1 MKKNKRGRSLFLS
14 SHPHLRLKF
23 TLLFLIVSFLK
34 IQASSFSY
42 SDDQKMSLN
51 IHQASLIK
59 IFEEIE
65 SISEYRFLFESKQI
79 ESERKITLKLYN
91 KDIKEV
97 LDVIFSDTEI
107 KYQLKGRQVI
117 LERVKK
123 TKETAYPSTVNN
135 NDNFKNDLQ
144 AQQQVKG
151 VVSDAQGMPMIGANV
166 IEKGTANGVQT
177 DFDGNFSITVPQNAI
192 LVFSYVGFKAKE
204 INVGSQS
211 TLNVTLEEDAALLD
225 EVVVTA
231 LGISREKKSLG
242 YATQEV
248 SGDDVNRVPTDNVV
262 NALSGK
268 VSGVQIKNNTNL
280 GGSSNVIIRGSTSL
294 TGDNQALFV
303 IDGVPVSNSNF
314 NTSDQQNAGGGFDYG
329 NLASDINPEDIAS
342 INVLKGA
349 AATALYGSRATNGAV
364 IITTKSG
371 AGKEKTTITIN
382 SGVTIGFIDKS
393 TWPKFQNEYGTGY
406 GSIYGPN
413 GNEYFNRQDVNGD
426 GILDLVSPS
435 TAYGSYGAPFDS
447 NLMVYQWDSFYPES
461 PYYLQPTPWEAPKEK
476 LISFFETPVTFVNS
490 LSVSGGSQKANYRIS
505 YTNFDQEG
513 IVPNSSLSRNNISV
527 STGFDLNDR
536 LKASASANYIKTD
549 AIGRNRTGNESAFGN
564 GGNVVAAMRKY
575 WANNVGIQELK
586 NAYFSTRTNITPFM
600 GGTID
605 NPYWVLYENFQNDTR
620 SRIFG
625 NVSLAYKVND
635 WINIEGRVSL
645 DTYSFLQEERANTG
659 TRGREGKYERKNI
672 NFSEMNYDLM
682 VNFNKHVTEKLN
694 ISGVVGTNIRRNEFS
709 SINAVTNGGLVLAGL
724 YSLSNSVNIPDA
736 PIEVLEKVGVDGFYG
751 LVSFGYD
758 NLIYLDLTGRFDHS
772 STLPKENS
780 TYFYPSIS
788 TSFIFSNLID
798 SDVLTFGKLRL
809 NYAEVGSSAPPNSL
823 KDVLTKPTPFGS
835 IPLYG
840 VNSTKNNSELL
851 PESTASSE
859 LGLEMRFFNSRL
871 KMDMSVYKTN
881 TRDQII
887 PVAISTTTGYSSKFV
902 NAGEIENKGVEIGL
916 SGSVIKNE
924 DFNWEVSVNWAT
936 NKSKVVSLFEGAS
949 NLQLGSL
956 SGVTIN
962 ATLGEPYGT
971 IQGTDYIYLDGKRVI
986 NQSNGEFMRTT
997 TSNNVIGN
1005 VTPDWNGGITNSLTY
1020 KNLNLNFLIDMQK
1033 GGDLYS
1039 RDIAVGNRSGLYNYS
1054 VGLNDLGNPMRNS
1067 LANGGG
1073 IILEGVAPDGQ
1084 PNTVRTAMDT
1094 YNNATGSV
1102 KAPSAH
1108 FIYDASYVKLREV
1121 SLTYSFPKVSL
1132 LDKIKVEA
1140 MKLSLVGSNLWII
1153 HKNLP
1158 FSDPEANL
1166 SSGNIQGYQEGVLP
1180 STQNLGLN
1188 LQIQF

>member
-1 MKKNKRGRSLFLS
+1 MKKNKRGRSSFLTS
-14 SHPHLRLKF
+14 RIDLKLKL
-23 TLLFLIVSFLK
+23 TTLFLIASFFQT
-34 IQASSFSY
+34 QANSFSD
-42 SDDQKMSLN
+42 SDGQKISLN
-51 IHQASLIK
+51 IEEASLTK
-59 IFEEIE
+59 IFSEIE
-65 SISEYRFLFESKQI
+65 SISDYRFLFESKQI
-79 ESERKITLKLYN
+79 DYEKKITLKLTN
-91 KDIKEV
+91 KEITEV
-97 LDVIFSDTEI
+97 LDVVLGDTEI
-107 KYQLKGRQVI
+107 EYQVKGRQVI
-117 LERVKK
+117 LERVSKAEIENSQSLIDNIRKK
-123 TKETAYPSTVNN
+123 E
-135 NDNFKNDLQ
+135 DFQ
-144 AQQQVKG
+144 EQVTG
-151 VVSDAQGMPMIGANV
+151 VVSDADGMPMIGANV
-166 IEKGTANGVQT
+166 IEKGTTNGVQT
-177 DFDGNFSITVPQNAI
+177 DFDGNFSITVPPNAI

-204 INVGSQS
+204 INVGNQT
-211 TLNVTLEEDAALLD
+211 TLNVTLEEDAAMLD

-329 NLASDINPEDIAS
+329 NLASDINPEDIAT

-371 AGKEKTTITIN
+371 AGAKDKTTITIS

-393 TWPKFQNEYGTGY
+393 TWPKFQYDYGTGY

-413 GNEYFNRQDVNGD
+413 GNEYFNKQDVNGD

-461 PYYLQPTPWEAPKEK
+461 PYYLQPTPWEAPKDK
-476 LISFFETPVTFVNS
+476 LITFFDTPVTFVNS
-490 LSVSGGSQKANYRIS
+490 LSLAGGGQKANYRVS
-505 YTNFDQEG
+505 YTNFEQEG

-527 STGFDLNDR
+527 STGFDLNER

-549 AIGRNRTGNESAFGN
+549 AVGRNRTGNESAFGN

-575 WANNVGIQELK
+575 WAMNVGIQELK
-586 NAYFSTRTNITPFM
+586 DAYFNTGTNITPFM

-620 SRIFG
+620 SRMFG
-625 NVSLAYKVND
+625 NVSLTYKVND
-635 WINIEGRVSL
+635 WINLEGRASL

-682 VNFNKHVTEKLN
+682 LNFNKHVTEKLN
-694 ISGVVGTNIRRNEFS
+694 ISGVLGTNIRRNEFS
-709 SINAVTNGGLVLAGL
+709 SISSVTNGGLVLAGL
-724 YSLSNSVNIPDA
+724 YSLSNSLNLPDA

-758 NLIYLDLTGRFDHS
+758 NLLYLDLTGRFDHS

-780 TYFYPSIS
+780 TYFYPSVS

-823 KDVLTKPTPFGS
+823 KDVLAKPTPFGS

-840 VNSTKNNSELL
+840 VNSTKNNSDLL
-851 PESTASSE
+851 PESTSSSE
-859 LGLEMRFFNSRL
+859 LGLELRFFNSRL

-881 TRDQII
+881 TKDQII
-887 PVAISTTTGYSSKFV
+887 PVAISTATGYSSKFV
-902 NAGEIENKGVEIGL
+902 NAGEIENKGVEIAL
-916 SGSVIKNE
+916 SGSVIKTE
-924 DFNWEVSVNWAT
+924 DFSWDVGVNWST
-936 NKSKVVSLFEGAS
+936 NKSKVISLFEGAS

-1005 VTPDWNGGITNSLTY
+1005 VTPDWNGGVTNSLRY
-1020 KNLNLNFLIDMQK
+1020 KNFDLNFLIDMQI

-1073 IILEGVAPDGQ
+1073 IILDGVAPDGQ

-1108 FIYDASYVKLREV
+1108 FIYDASYIKLREV

-1166 SSGNIQGYQEGVLP
+1166 SSGNVQGYQEGVLP

>member
-1 MKKNKRGRSLFLS
+1 MKKNKRGSSLFLI
-14 SHPHLRLKF
+14 SHTYLKLKL

-34 IQASSFSY
+34 IQANSFSY

-65 SISEYRFLFESKQI
+65 SISDYRFLFESKQI
-79 ESERKITLKLYN
+79 DNERKITLKLNN

-107 KYQLKGRQVI
+107 KYQVKGRQVI
-117 LERVKK
+117 LERVTK
-123 TKETAYPSTVNN
+123 TKEPAYSTTFNSN
-135 NDNFKNDLQ
+135 EDYKKDL
-144 AQQQVKG
+144 QQQVKG
-151 VVSDAQGMPMIGANV
+151 IVSDAQGMPMIGANI

-177 DFDGNFSITVPQNAI
+177 DFDGNYSITVPPNAV
-192 LVFSYVGFKAKE
+192 LVFSYVGFKSKE
-204 INVGSQS
+204 IKVTDQAIIS
-211 TLNVTLEEDAALLD
+211 VTLEEDAALLD

-371 AGKEKTTITIN
+371 AGAKDKTTITIN

-393 TWPKFQNEYGTGY
+393 TWPKFQYEYGTGY
-406 GSIYGPN
+406 GAIYGPN
-413 GNEYFNRQDVNGD
+413 RNEYFNRQDVNGD
-426 GILDLVSPS
+426 GTLDLVSPS

-490 LSVSGGSQKANYRIS
+490 LSLSGGGQKANYRIS
-505 YTNFDQEG
+505 YTNFEQEG
-513 IVPNSSLSRNNISV
+513 IVPNSSLSRNNVSV
-527 STGFDLNDR
+527 STGFDLNER

-564 GGNVVAAMRKY
+564 GGNVVATMRKY
-575 WANNVGIQELK
+575 WAMNVGIKELK
-586 NAYFSTRTNITPFM
+586 DAYFSTGNNITPFM

-605 NPYWVLYENFQNDTR
+605 NPYWVLYENYQNDTR

-625 NVSLAYKVND
+625 NASLNYKVND
-635 WINIEGRVSL
+635 WINLEGRVSL

-672 NFSEMNYDLM
+672 NFREMNYDLM
-682 VNFNKHVTEKLN
+682 LNFNKHVTEKLN

-724 YSLSNSVNIPDA
+724 YSLSNSVNIPNA
-736 PIEVLEKVGVDGFYG
+736 PIEVLEKVGVDGLYG

-798 SDVLTFGKLRL
+798 SDILTFGKLRL

-881 TRDQII
+881 TKDQII

-902 NAGEIENKGVEIGL
+902 NAGEIENKGVELAL

-936 NKSKVVSLFEGAS
+936 NKSKVISLFEGAS

-1005 VTPDWNGGITNSLTY
+1005 VTPDWNGGITNSLKY
-1020 KNLNLNFLIDMQK
+1020 KNFDLNFLIDMQI

-1067 LANGGG
+1067 IANGGG
-1073 IILEGVAPDGQ
+1073 IILDGVAPDGQ
-1084 PNTVRTAMDT
+1084 PNMVRTAMDT

-1108 FIYDASYVKLREV
+1108 FIYDASYIKLREV

-1180 STQNLGLN
+1180 STRNLGLN
-1188 LQIQF
+1188 MQIQF

>member
-14 SHPHLRLKF
+14 SHPHLRLKL

-123 TKETAYPSTVNN
+123 TKETAYPSTFNN

-204 INVGSQS
+204 IKVGSQS

-413 GNEYFNRQDVNGD
+413 RNEYFNRQDVNGD

-505 YTNFDQEG
+505 YTNFEQEG

-709 SINAVTNGGLVLAGL
+709 SINAVTNGGLVLSGL

-736 PIEVLEKVGVDGFYG
+736 PIEVLEKVGVDGLYG

-916 SGSVIKNE
+916 SGAVIKNE
-924 DFNWEVSVNWAT
+924 DFQWEVSVNWAT
-936 NKSKVVSLFEGAS
+936 NKSKVISLFEGAS

-1084 PNTVRTAMDT
+1084 PNKVRTAMDT